1 MGARAFEACVHGF
14 EQRGQRGQSGCLLD
28 NDDDK
33 SLTIC
38 LYRTALLM
46 DTLALIDIK
55 TEKRAQ
61 SKQEHVLAVLH
72 NCTNDYMWLS
82 YTVL

>member
-1 MGARAFEACVHGF
+1 MRNM
-14 EQRGQRGQSGCLLD
+14 L
-28 NDDDK
+28 K
-33 SLTIC
+33 K
-38 LYRTALLM
+38 
-46 DTLALIDIK
+46 IDIK